1 MQTKLKV
8 IAKNIL
14 KESIYRKLSNLQQSI
29 KFVIKYGF
37 KSKLKL
43 FGILH
48 LTDKFDENHIFS
60 GLSYLDI
67 YEKYFE
73 QFRNKRLS
81 IFEIGVRDGASL
93 RTWKSYFKRGNV
105 YGIDIDPRCKAF
117 EEKRIHVEI
126 GSQDDEEFLRD
137 CFGSNKSFDI
147 IIDDGSHINK
157 MTLASFE
164 YLFNQRLNNK
174 GIYIIEDLGCSYDK
188 LQTNHNV
195 LENWPG
201 MKYNDNQLSYDNDR
215 EDMDKFFLKIIRDL
229 DQRSGNILSIHF
241 WAMTCIIMKT

>member
-1 MQTKLKV
+1 
-8 IAKNIL
+8 
-14 KESIYRKLSNLQQSI
+14 
-29 KFVIKYGF
+29 
-37 KSKLKL
+37 
-43 FGILH
+43 
-48 LTDKFDENHIFS
+48 
-60 GLSYLDI
+60 
-67 YEKYFE
+67 
-73 QFRNKRLS
+73 
-81 IFEIGVRDGASL
+81 
-93 RTWKSYFKRGNV
+93 
-105 YGIDIDPRCKAF
+105 
-117 EEKRIHVEI
+117 
-126 GSQDDEEFLRD
+126 
-137 CFGSNKSFDI
+137 
-147 IIDDGSHINK
+147 